1 MENSLLYSPSTSTA
15 FEKYDRWQGI
25 LQQHRW
31 VMVNAL
37 IDASNASATNVA
49 TNKTRMPLYYITYLH
64 PR

>member
-1 MENSLLYSPSTSTA
+1 
-15 FEKYDRWQGI
+15 
-25 LQQHRW
+25 
-31 VMVNAL
+31 MVNAL